1 MMISHNIIERM
12 EESSI
17 ILPVLSKAFLRSDW
31 CRFELFL
38 AVKRGLQRSFNSS
51 TSSSSAFPAPASQPR
66 VSVLPV
72 LLEDLGQDDV
82 DGLVC
87 AVLTTTTYLAWP
99 GQGGL
104 EEREGFWNTLFSVLQ
119 RGGRRER
126 ELEVLPRI

>member
-1 MMISHNIIERM
+1 MFISHNIIERM
-12 EESSI
+12 EESGI

-38 AVKRGLQRSFNSS
+38 AVKRGLQRPFNV
-51 TSSSSAFPAPASQPR
+51 SSSSAFPAPASQPR
-66 VSVLPV
+66 VTVVPV

-104 EEREGFWNTLFSVLQ
+104 EEREGFWNALFSVLQ

-126 ELEVLPRI
+126 EPEVLPRI